1 MFDALSP
8 LEELIFF
15 FTFALLPFVW
25 ASLLAV
31 IGNQVADRIS
41 TIVFSILTIGAIAF
55 VITIT
60 AMSVVQPTHVVAIM
74 PSIYLFLSA
83 ASCLCVSLISMQ
95 LDKQQT
101 ANATN

>member
-25 ASLLAV
+25 ASLLTV
-31 IGNQVADRIS
+31 IGSQVVDRIS
-41 TIVFSILTIGAIAF
+41 TIVFSILTIGAIAL

-83 ASCLCVSLISMQ
+83 ASCLCVSLISIQ
-95 LDKQQT
+95 LDKQKIS
-101 ANATN
+101 NVTN

>member
-41 TIVFSILTIGAIAF
+41 TIVFSIFTNPTQKDAKSLVSHMNA
-55 VITIT
+55 
-60 AMSVVQPTHVVAIM
+60 SQRHVQIRT
-74 PSIYLFLSA
+74 
-83 ASCLCVSLISMQ
+83 
-95 LDKQQT
+95 D
-101 ANATN
+101 